1 MPKKPD
7 DCIDLPEWTD
17 EENEWIVAVLALPHI
32 KPKRAASLFVAQFE
46 HFQEMPV
53 DTEAHPDIEGPYYT
67 IDKVVQAVVNK
78 FYTYRANKE
87 TANYKAIQAQKEIYS
102 EAFGNLSGV
111 LPVFNVLE
119 FALLLQEMY
128 VGVKEYDKNKIN
140 LLKEA
145 LALGDSFYTPKAVN
159 QDSEDSDTPVPGWH
173 IPKAPTREEHERKK
187 AKEKTDSGNS

>member
-1 MPKKPD
+1 MKKNNYIELPKFT
-7 DCIDLPEWTD
+7 E
-17 EENEWIVAVLALPHI
+17 EENEWIAAVLAIPHI

-46 HFQEMPV
+46 HFQEIPV
-53 DTEAHPDIEGPYYT
+53 DTESHPDIEGPYYT

-128 VGVKEYDKNKIN
+128 VGAKEYDKNKIN

-145 LALGDSFYTPKAVN
+145 LALGGSWYTPKSN
-159 QDSEDSDTPVPGWH
+159 QVSEDSETPVSGWH
-173 IPKAPTREEHERKK
+173 TPRAIPNDNKQR
-187 AKEKTDSGNS
+187 EKTETKSGNS